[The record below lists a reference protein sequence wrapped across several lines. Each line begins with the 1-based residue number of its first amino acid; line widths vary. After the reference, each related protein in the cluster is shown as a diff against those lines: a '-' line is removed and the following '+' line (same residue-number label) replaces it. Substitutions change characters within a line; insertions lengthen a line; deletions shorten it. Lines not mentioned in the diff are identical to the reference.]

1 MTVGHPD
8 PAEIDPAGAGRHD
21 ADPERHPLM
30 TVVEVAA
37 ALRVS
42 KATVYRLVQSGVIPG
57 KRTARTVRISRH
69 VVEELLRDDHA
80 NPSPIA

>member
-1 MTVGHPD
+1 MTATDDD
-8 PAEIDPAGAGRHD
+8 PTEAGPEN
-21 ADPERHPLM
+21 ADRERHPLM

-57 KRTARTVRISRH
+57 KRTGRTVRISRH
-69 VVEELLRDDHA
+69 VVEDLLRDDA
-80 NPSPIA
+80 APSSIA